1 MDNELRHYGVK
12 GMKWGVRRYQNKDG
26 SLTPAGK
33 KHVND
38 YKTHRSNLN
47 NLRKQ
52 GDKVINS
59 NTTMK
64 RMYGEGKGTYNPVYK
79 RDDRFLNAAKNSK
92 VDEKVVNDYL
102 QSVKTYDSFLSE
114 NRESIKRGKQI
125 VKKLGYK

>member
-1 MDNELRHYGVK
+1 
-12 GMKWGVRRYQNKDG
+12 
-26 SLTPAGK
+26 
-33 KHVND
+33 
-38 YKTHRSNLN
+38 
-47 NLRKQ
+47 
-52 GDKVINS
+52 
-59 NTTMK
+59 MK

-92 VDEKVVNDYL
+92 VDEKIVNDYL